1 MILVPAAVPTDMTTC
16 DLCGNLVT
24 KSNLTLHQLRCSTNV
39 VSAATH
45 NPSRRLQNSTRP
57 KSTNNHVN
65 RQESSAKQKKKKK
78 EKWEKISHIVKKYL
92 FVFTMSCS
100 SMLDYMWVH
109 IRMIAAV
116 QASISIHPT
125 SYKMKTITS
134 VHLHYLPIY
143 KDSAWANLQS
153 MLSCVDWLIFAL

>member
-45 NPSRRLQNSTRP
+45 NSSRPLQNSTRP
-57 KSTNNHVN
+57 KSTNNDVN
-65 RQESSAKQKKKKK
+65 RLENSAKQKKKKK
-78 EKWEKISHIVKKYL
+78 EKWEKISHIVNKYL

-109 IRMIAAV
+109 NAYTYDCSC
-116 QASISIHPT
+116 ASFDFHPPNIIQNENNYVSAFT
-125 SYKMKTITS
+125 LFT
-134 VHLHYLPIY
+134 YL
-143 KDSAWANLQS
+143 
-153 MLSCVDWLIFAL
+153 